1 VSRGRQLL
9 GTTIAMEL
17 FDLELYYLIC
27 ERAEERWLFGLDGT
41 LEPYDLSN
49 YRGWWIKVN

>member
-1 VSRGRQLL
+1 
-9 GTTIAMEL
+9 MEL